1 MSIFNGFKMFRDTS
15 VDVTCPKCSQ
25 RSEQSQTRF
34 RKNIIMI
41 CPHCGYYFQRTLDK
55 DIQKSS

>member
-1 MSIFNGFKMFRDTS
+1 MFRDTS

-25 RSEQSQTRF
+25 KSEQSQTRF

-41 CPHCGYYFQRTLDK
+41 CPHCGYYFQRISDK